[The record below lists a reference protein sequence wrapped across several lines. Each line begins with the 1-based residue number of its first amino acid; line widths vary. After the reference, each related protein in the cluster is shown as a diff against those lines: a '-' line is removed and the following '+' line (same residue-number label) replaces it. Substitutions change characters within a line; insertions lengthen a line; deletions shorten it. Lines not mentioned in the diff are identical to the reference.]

1 MRAGWDFNGWL
12 VYGTLGAA
20 FSRVSA
26 GQVGCSPA
34 AVCAEATQ
42 AGWTGCVGVETMFWR
57 NWSAKLEY
65 IHYDLGNRVISIRA
79 PALSRCWI
87 AATSS
92 APASTITSTFSACF
106 LCTSDSTRND
116 LIGPRRRRAEAF
128 LLRGRGGQR
137 EAVTG

>member
-34 AVCAEATQ
+34 AVCAEATR
-42 AGWTGCVGVETMFWR
+42 AGWTGGVGVETMFWR

-65 IHYDLGNRVISIRA
+65 IHYDLGNRVVFNPGSGALAVLDRGDIVRA
-79 PALSRCWI
+79 GINYHFDFLS
-87 AATSS
+87 
-92 APASTITSTFSACF
+92 
-106 LCTSDSTRND
+106 
-116 LIGPRRRRAEAF
+116 
-128 LLRGRGGQR
+128 LLPLH
-137 EAVTG
+137 